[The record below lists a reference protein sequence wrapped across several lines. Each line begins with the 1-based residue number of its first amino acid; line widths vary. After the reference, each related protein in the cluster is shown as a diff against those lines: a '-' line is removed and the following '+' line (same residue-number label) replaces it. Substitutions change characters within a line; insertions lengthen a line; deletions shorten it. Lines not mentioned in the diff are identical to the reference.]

1 MIMLKT
7 YQCHA
12 DIDLMRSVLLAAVLA
27 TALALPSAAGAGSVR
42 RVPPI
47 PSAHAAVIGGQ
58 AAAPD
63 TFPWMAYILDLRGD
77 EVGQCSGTVVAPNLV
92 MTAGHCAEN
101 MQTGIVNEAYGYR
114 VALGNVD
121 WAAPEAEKQVSDV
134 VRVIPCPCFDRHTD
148 VGDVALLQLATP
160 TTAPVVPLAASP
172 PAGTGALFAGWGVT
186 YDGQKTPVEG
196 LRWARTVV
204 QASSS
209 CERQASQFSPAS
221 EDCVLDPPER
231 LTGACNGDSGG
242 PLLVAEPSAAGG
254 LAQIGVASHVYGKC
268 ATISPSVFTSVDA
281 ISAWVEGWA
290 QALASDPPA
299 SASLPA
305 ALVAAPTLPGLASSR
320 SVRLGDGAL
329 SLVLACDGEGGVCS
343 GDAEA
348 TITVREERIMRS
360 DGRQTAST
368 RILTIRLAK
377 VGFAIAPGASV
388 SVSSALS
395 SQGSALLARL
405 RGRTLAVT
413 LAGPGVARRV
423 VVLGAGGG

>member
-7 YQCHA
+7 YHA
-12 DIDLMRSVLLAAVLA
+12 DIGPVTRTLLAAAVLVA
-27 TALALPSAAGAGSVR
+27 ALALPSAAGARGAS
-42 RVPPI
+42 RVAPS

-58 AAAPD
+58 AAAPGM
-63 TFPWMAYILDLRGD
+63 FPWMAYILDLRGD

-92 MTAGHCAEN
+92 LTAGHCAEN
-101 MQTGIVNEAYGYR
+101 MQTGVVNEASGYR
-114 VALGNVD
+114 VATGNVD

-134 VRVIPCPCFDRHTD
+134 VRVIPCSCFDRHTD

-172 PAGTGALFAGWGVT
+172 PGGTGALFAGWGVT

-204 QASSS
+204 QAPSS

-221 EDCVLDPPER
+221 EDCVLDPPGR

-268 ATISPSVFTSVDA
+268 ATVSPSVFTNVDA
-281 ISAWVEGWA
+281 ISAWVRGWA
-290 QALASDPPA
+290 QALASNPPA

-305 ALVAAPTLPGLASSR
+305 GLVAAPTLPGLVSGR

-329 SLVLACDGEGGVCS
+329 SLVLACDREGGVCS
-343 GDAEA
+343 GDVEA
-348 TITVREERIMRS
+348 TITVREERIARS
-360 DGRQTAST
+360 DGRQTVST
-368 RILTIRLAK
+368 RILRVRLAK

-388 SVSSALS
+388 SASSALS
-395 SQGSALLARL
+395 SQGSALLARFH
-405 RGRTLAVT
+405 GRTLAVT

-423 VVLGAGGG
+423 VVLRAGGG

>member
-7 YQCHA
+7 YHA
-12 DIDLMRSVLLAAVLA
+12 DIGSMRSALLAAVALA
-27 TALALPSAAGAGSVR
+27 AALALPSAAGAGSAP
-42 RVPPI
+42 RVPSS

-58 AAAPD
+58 AAAPG

-77 EVGQCSGTVVAPNLV
+77 ELGQCSGTVVAPNLV
-92 MTAGHCAEN
+92 LTAGHCAEN
-101 MQTGIVNEAYGYR
+101 MQTGVVNEASGYR

-172 PAGTGALFAGWGVT
+172 PAGTGALFAGWGLT

-204 QASSS
+204 QAPSS

-221 EDCVLDPPER
+221 EDCVLDPPGR

-242 PLLVAEPSAAGG
+242 PLLVAESSAAGG

-268 ATISPSVFTSVDA
+268 ATVSPSVFTSVDA

-395 SQGSALLARL
+395 SKGSAMLARL

-423 VVLGAGGG
+423 VVLGSGGG

>member
-1 MIMLKT
+1 
-7 YQCHA
+7 
-12 DIDLMRSVLLAAVLA
+12 
-27 TALALPSAAGAGSVR
+27 
-42 RVPPI
+42 
-47 PSAHAAVIGGQ
+47 
-58 AAAPD
+58 
-63 TFPWMAYILDLRGD
+63 
-77 EVGQCSGTVVAPNLV
+77 
-92 MTAGHCAEN
+92 
-101 MQTGIVNEAYGYR
+101 
-114 VALGNVD
+114 
-121 WAAPEAEKQVSDV
+121 
-134 VRVIPCPCFDRHTD
+134 
-148 VGDVALLQLATP
+148 
-160 TTAPVVPLAASP
+160 
-172 PAGTGALFAGWGVT
+172 
-186 YDGQKTPVEG
+186 
-196 LRWARTVV
+196 
-204 QASSS
+204 
-209 CERQASQFSPAS
+209 
-221 EDCVLDPPER
+221 
-231 LTGACNGDSGG
+231 
-242 PLLVAEPSAAGG
+242 VAEPSAAGG

-268 ATISPSVFTSVDA
+268 ATVSPSVFTSVDA

-395 SQGSALLARL
+395 SKGSAMLARL

-423 VVLGAGGG
+423 VVLGSGGG